1 MDQLFG
7 ASGTTR
13 CASLKPSDFA
23 VLIRSKRFFPV
34 MSKRTMLYNILRMVA
49 WRWLWRQNQWVTCT
63 QETLDELVKTKSDAA
78 PSTQDISLP
87 ISSTNFV
94 SFMVATWDCL
104 HLLGSACQMFSAFVR
119 QLLQA
124 TVPKGRVSR
133 SQNQHENVPVEK
145 VF

>member
-1 MDQLFG
+1 MQVAQRDVQ
-7 ASGTTR
+7 ASNLQILQ
-13 CASLKPSDFA
+13 CWFEAND
-23 VLIRSKRFFPV
+23 VFPV

-104 HLLGSACQMFSAFVR
+104 HLLGSACQTFSAFVR
-119 QLLQA
+119 QLLSSHSA
-124 TVPKGRVSR
+124 KGPSEPQPEPARKRSR
-133 SQNQHENVPVEK
+133 
-145 VF
+145 